1 LKLKGYITR
10 DQIRF
15 MWYLIPRIIQKAR
28 DYNMKMI
35 MEQEVAYLL
44 MVMVMILVNIIDIF
58 NA

>member
-1 LKLKGYITR
+1 
-10 DQIRF
+10 

-28 DYNMKMI
+28 DYIKMI

-58 NA
+58 NAQGD